1 MNSPSHPFDT
11 PLRRH
16 QLVTVVPA
24 AWDRLLSVRADLADE
39 PLLRE
44 WVPNGWPLVVRRPL
58 PGEGEGIPLGLP
70 LPPWAGKRR
79 IALQI
84 NGDDIEALMPLPALP
99 DVFDTAPEAWKPC
112 LRELIALALRYD
124 VDARVFG
131 SLAWQWLTGLNYV
144 APGSDVDLTWTV
156 PRRHRIGGFLD
167 ELAALDARAPVRID
181 GEVLRADGAGANW
194 RELHAGGEIAL
205 KTANDVVLVTQHAFL
220 GAFA

>member
-1 MNSPSHPFDT
+1 
-11 PLRRH
+11 
-16 QLVTVVPA
+16 
-24 AWDRLLSVRADLADE
+24 
-39 PLLRE
+39 
-44 WVPNGWPLVVRRPL
+44 
-58 PGEGEGIPLGLP
+58 
-70 LPPWAGKRR
+70 
-79 IALQI
+79 
-84 NGDDIEALMPLPALP
+84 
-99 DVFDTAPEAWKPC
+99 
-112 LRELIALALRYD
+112 

-156 PRRHRIGGFLD
+156 PRRHRIAGFLD